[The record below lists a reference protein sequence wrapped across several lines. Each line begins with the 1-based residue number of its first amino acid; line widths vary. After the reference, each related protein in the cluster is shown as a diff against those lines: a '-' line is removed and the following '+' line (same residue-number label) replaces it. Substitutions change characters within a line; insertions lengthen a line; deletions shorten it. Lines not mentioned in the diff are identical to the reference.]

1 MRTRHTIELEDLV
14 ANYMMKHKELWNYK
28 DYNWIRD
35 RYFIE
40 SVRPGR
46 KPKGFTGEFYK
57 GSVVD
62 HWLGL
67 MRNDNE
73 HSGDDVALSILD
85 GNRVELNEVKLQRKP
100 YRVAS
105 TKRSGS
111 FLNTCRERA
120 LNGTKLT
127 GAEMKKL
134 TENFH
139 VNKFELMTAGQLCS
153 YVLAL
158 GRDLIKERLDK
169 ETYNEL
175 VGKVRFTLDSEAQFH
190 HPIPNSI
197 KRQLGA

>member
-1 MRTRHTIELEDLV
+1 MRTRHTIELEDMV
-14 ANYMMKHKELWNYK
+14 AGYMMKHRELWHFK
-28 DYNWIRD
+28 DYNWLMD

-40 SVRPGR
+40 RHR
-46 KPKGFTGEFYK
+46 GFKGEFYK

-67 MRNDNE
+67 MKTDKE
-73 HSGDDVALSILD
+73 HSSDDIALSILD

-100 YRVAS
+100 YRIAS
-105 TKRSGS
+105 TKRSPS

-134 TENFH
+134 NENFH

-153 YVLAL
+153 YVLSL
-158 GRDLIKERLDK
+158 GRDLIKERLGM
-169 ETYNEL
+169 ETYMKLRE
-175 VGKVRFTLDSEAQFH
+175 KVSFTLNNEAQFH